1 LVTIDH
7 PELLIKSALMRLPIL
22 CGLLLAASLCAGDTI
37 RLKNGRSIVADSVVE
52 SDKTV
57 QYAVGDDTYTISR
70 NLVDRIDAGVVAGAS
85 HRDDS
90 IPAVSIPT
98 ESVRGEEQVFGKI
111 IRDGRVDID
120 ALAAVEK
127 IGSPE
132 LAAAAYFSAG
142 KYEAEHGNRNKAREY
157 LEQAHRYLP
166 DSAAILNL
174 YVSVLLQMHRAGEA
188 LPFAEEAAR
197 LAPSNADT
205 ESMLGYAYFLTDHT
219 PQAIDA
225 WKKSLAIRPDPM
237 VQAFL
242 AKAQREDS
250 AESDFSQQETGHFTF
265 HYEGGKTPER
275 LRQQIVTVM
284 ESHYDE
290 LVRDLNV
297 EPRQISVSLYS
308 DQAYFDVTQAPAW
321 SAAVNDGKVRI
332 PISGLTEVTPELSR
346 VLKHELSHS
355 FINQLTRGRCPQW
368 LNEGVAQVMEDRD
381 VSRFGG
387 HTLAMIYA
395 SHQQIPLNAL
405 DASWMRFNRGQA
417 QLAYAEGLAAV
428 EYIRDTYGISDVQ
441 RILQRI
447 GDGASTES
455 ALRTTIHAGYGD
467 LEEEVNGYLKGRFGN

>member
-1 LVTIDH
+1 
-7 PELLIKSALMRLPIL
+7 MRVPIL
-22 CGLLLAASLCAGDTI
+22 CGILLAASLCPGDTI
-37 RLKNGRSIVADSVVE
+37 RLKNGRTIVADSVVE
-52 SDKTV
+52 SDKNV

-70 NLVDRIDAGVVAGAS
+70 NLVDRIDTGVVPGVS
-85 HRDDS
+85 HHDETIS
-90 IPAVSIPT
+90 PVSTPV
-98 ESVRGEEQVFGKI
+98 ESVRGEDQVFGKI

-120 ALAAVEK
+120 ALYAIEK

-132 LAAAAYFSAG
+132 IAAAAYFTAG
-142 KYEAEHGNRNKAREY
+142 KYEADHGSRNKAREY
-157 LEQAHRYLP
+157 LEQAHRYMP

-174 YVSVLLQMHRAGEA
+174 YVSVLLQMRKAGDA

-197 LAPSNADT
+197 LAPTNADT
-205 ESMLGYAYFLTDHT
+205 QSMLGYAYFLTDHT

-225 WKKSLAIRPDPM
+225 WKKSLAIRPDAM
-237 VQAFL
+237 VEAYL
-242 AKAQREDS
+242 AKAQREDT
-250 AESDFSQQETGHFTF
+250 AEGDFSQQETGHFTF
-265 HYEGGKTPER
+265 HYEGGKTPEH

-290 LVRDLNV
+290 LVRELNV
-297 EPRQISVSLYS
+297 APRQISVSLYS
-308 DQAYFDVTQAPAW
+308 NQAYFDVTQAPAW

-368 LNEGVAQVMEDRD
+368 LNEGVAQVMEGRS

-395 SHQQIPLNAL
+395 NHRQIPLNEL
-405 DASWMRFNRGQA
+405 DASWLRFDRMQA

-428 EYIRDTYGISDVQ
+428 EYIGDTYGISDVQ

-467 LEEEVNGYLKGRFGN
+467 LEEEVNQYLKGRFGN